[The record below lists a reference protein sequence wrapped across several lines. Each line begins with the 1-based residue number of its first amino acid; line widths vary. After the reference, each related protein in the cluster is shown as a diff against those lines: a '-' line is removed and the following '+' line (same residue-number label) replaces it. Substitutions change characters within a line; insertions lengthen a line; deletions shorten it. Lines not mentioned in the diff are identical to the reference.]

1 MVLFA
6 ICSLTIKHIV
16 FIREDKND
24 IEALN
29 FIPSYSRLLDIWVY
43 VP

>member
-1 MVLFA
+1 MVSFA
-6 ICSLTIKHIV
+6 VCSLTIKHIV

-29 FIPSYSRLLDIWVY
+29 FIPLFKT
-43 VP
+43 P